1 MIFTEPNSSPARLNT
16 CREQTIMFQTA
27 VMEERTGLPWGV
39 IAGFL
44 AFAALLVGAYTLF
57 I

>member
-1 MIFTEPNSSPARLNT
+1 
-16 CREQTIMFQTA
+16 MFQTA
-27 VMEERTGLPWGV
+27 VMEERAGRPWGV

-44 AFAALLVGAYTLF
+44 AFAAMLGGAYILF